1 MAQLSNLKVG
11 DYLSIKRSNGQQYKV
26 KIAGIT
32 EMYAGHS
39 LYMNASYYNKVF
51 HHAVQYNAQ
60 MLRLKN
66 RSAKN
71 INQVSRRLARQKAS
85 LTTVQSDDAKTTINN
100 ILSGLNH
107 LVLIIIGAASMLAF
121 VVLFTLTNINV
132 SERIRELS
140 TIKVLGFYPMEVV
153 MYVYRETFILSLAG
167 VLLGFVAG
175 AWLHYYI
182 MQTLPPDTAMA
193 SLTLLWTN
201 LGTSGLMTL
210 LFSIVVMAFMAR
222 KINRVDMLGALKSTN

>member
-167 VLLGFVAG
+167 